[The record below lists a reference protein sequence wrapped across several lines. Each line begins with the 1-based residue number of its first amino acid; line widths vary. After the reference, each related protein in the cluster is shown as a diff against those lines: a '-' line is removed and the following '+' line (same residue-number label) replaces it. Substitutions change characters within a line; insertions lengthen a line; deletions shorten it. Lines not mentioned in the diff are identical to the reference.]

1 METAKRQT
9 AYQVWI
15 KDIIEAPLQKE
26 QELPFIQIKED
37 KIVRVNVIG
46 IMVSKDISEAGG
58 NLTVDDSSAA
68 VTIRVWQ
75 EQIPKI
81 TEYNIGDTILCIG
94 KVRETE
100 QERQIYAEII
110 KKIEEPLWIKVRQ
123 EELSKKYGKPTPR
136 QEIKLQQ
143 VQSETEIR
151 KMILQAITELDNE
164 DGADFFSIVT
174 KISQDEEIVDKVV
187 QSLLKEGEIFEIKPG
202 KLRSML

>member
-1 METAKRQT
+1 M
-9 AYQVWI
+9 
-15 KDIIEAPLQKE
+15 
-26 QELPFIQIKED
+26 
-37 KIVRVNVIG
+37 
-46 IMVSKDISEAGG
+46 
-58 NLTVDDSSAA
+58 
-68 VTIRVWQ
+68 
-75 EQIPKI
+75 
-81 TEYNIGDTILCIG
+81 
-94 KVRETE
+94 
-100 QERQIYAEII
+100 
-110 KKIEEPLWIKVRQ
+110 
-123 EELSKKYGKPTPR
+123 SKKYGKPTPR